1 MSDSFSN
8 KHLTLKTHIV
18 NSRKTRLKFE
28 YEKFDNYVKN
38 NLKAIINDL
47 NSRWLVSV
55 IDTYVIQQ
63 KDLEMSTRALFI
75 TTFFNMQ
82 RLWATDLHSR
92 GPSKVDKY
100 GNPFDLWDGFKSF
113 KYGEGDT
120 LQNLLYRARIVLK
133 SYKKSEE
140 ILLPIFE
147 HLLEESLKPGN
158 KSVLRNVCLL
168 RHNSNN
174 VKTGILKNTPFKPRD
189 V

>member
-82 RLWATDLHSR
+82 RL
-92 GPSKVDKY
+92 
-100 GNPFDLWDGFKSF
+100 
-113 KYGEGDT
+113 
-120 LQNLLYRARIVLK
+120 
-133 SYKKSEE
+133 
-140 ILLPIFE
+140 
-147 HLLEESLKPGN
+147 
-158 KSVLRNVCLL
+158 
-168 RHNSNN
+168 
-174 VKTGILKNTPFKPRD
+174 
-189 V
+189 